1 MCCFRPSPFPRSPS
15 CERING
21 AYYYFRDTI
30 LSSLTLLPAS
40 YASCVD
46 LWHFIFGLTWIA
58 TRDRADLRCIFG
70 VLAYKAV
77 FRMRYSSI
85 SPSSYTA
92 RGSFARV
99 GIPAPPNFDYA
110 TPSQRARIERLGR
123 AFGCHTCGSR
133 MIVPDGPVGR
143 SAASAPRFH
152 ADHIPP
158 VSVARQLNDRWYRRW
173 LGLRVTQ
180 RFYPQCRNCSNRQGG
195 LLSRAVNAGHGNLR
209 AAGGG
214 AESHFHGRRPR
225 IGHLTGGAVAVL
237 SVGGIGDGDAADSA
251 RSSRERVRSMQD
263 WIEDAGA
270 KAKERILNAWRDSC

>member
-1 MCCFRPSPFPRSPS
+1 MHAAR
-15 CERING
+15 
-21 AYYYFRDTI
+21 
-30 LSSLTLLPAS
+30 
-40 YASCVD
+40 V
-46 LWHFIFGLTWIA
+46 
-58 TRDRADLRCIFG
+58 CIFG

-123 AFGCHTCGSR
+123 VFGCHTCGSR
-133 MIVPDGPVGR
+133 MIAPDGLVGGR
-143 SAASAPRFH
+143 SASAAAPRFH

-173 LGLRVTQ
+173 LGLKVTQ

-214 AESHFHGRRPR
+214 AESHFHGRRLR

>member
-1 MCCFRPSPFPRSPS
+1 
-15 CERING
+15 
-21 AYYYFRDTI
+21 
-30 LSSLTLLPAS
+30 
-40 YASCVD
+40 
-46 LWHFIFGLTWIA
+46 
-58 TRDRADLRCIFG
+58 

-123 AFGCHTCGSR
+123 VFGCHTCGSR
-133 MIVPDGPVGR
+133 MIAPGGLAGGR
-143 SAASAPRFH
+143 SASAAAPRFH

-173 LGLRVTQ
+173 LGLKVTQ

-214 AESHFHGRRPR
+214 AESHFHGRRLR